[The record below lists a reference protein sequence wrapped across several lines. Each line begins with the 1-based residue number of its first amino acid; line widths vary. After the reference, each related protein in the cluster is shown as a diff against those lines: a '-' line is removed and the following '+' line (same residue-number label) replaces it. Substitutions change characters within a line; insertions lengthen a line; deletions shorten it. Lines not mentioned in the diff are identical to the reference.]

1 MSSTITDSMGT
12 MFLLLCLVM
21 SASAGLGSFD
31 LQDKEDTLCLQDDY
45 CGIPASD
52 AGGIE
57 PVRSSGVAG
66 TSILRARKE
75 LRGM

>member
-1 MSSTITDSMGT
+1 
-12 MFLLLCLVM
+12 M

-45 CGIPASD
+45 WGIPASDYD

-57 PVRSSGVAG
+57 PVQSSGVAG